1 MKKTTSTH
9 SDERIRIGVIG
20 CGAIADLFHL
30 PVLAN
35 HPATRNGIALAD
47 PSQARLEEMSKKYT
61 PAVTVGDYA
70 DLLGHVD
77 GVLIATP
84 PKFHFPIAKFF
95 LENNIPVLCE
105 KPLTEDAEEARE
117 LRVISERTDTALAVN
132 QTRRFFPSY
141 GKIRELIEA
150 GELGTLERITYHD
163 GIEFDW
169 PAASPH
175 HFAPTA
181 KGAWSDTGVHL
192 LDTICYWLGEKP
204 ELVRSQNDSQGGPE
218 AMATVNLLHDTCE
231 IEIKVSRLGKLK
243 NGFVIEGSKGTIEA
257 GAEDFG
263 EVIVNYKNGGRRK
276 FKCGS
281 RSLKYTDFAQPL
293 IENFIDVVANNAEPV
308 VSVQDVVG
316 TILLLDEAYT
326 KVETFPTPWNDAV
339 KAGEIFN
346 ADNLVSHDIRVF
358 DRPTVLITGASG
370 FLGGRI
376 AEVMQMSDFAVP
388 AAGIRKWTRA
398 SRIARKPM
406 DIRICDI
413 LDPSTMDEALKEVDA
428 VVHCAKTDS
437 QESIVGGTR
446 NLLEACQRN
455 GVKRFVHI
463 STAEVYGSASGN
475 VVETDPTPMTGRDY
489 GDWKVE
495 AEKVC
500 MEFNSKG
507 VETAILRPSL
517 IHGPYSNSWSTN
529 MVKRLLSGKWGQFE
543 DHGEGIANLIYVD
556 DLVQAIFLCLVHPE
570 AAGQAFNVNGP
581 DKITWNQYFTLLND
595 ELGREPLKTI
605 SATKSKLRTKLVGA
619 FGKTTDLILN
629 RYEDK
634 IMEIYMRGGL
644 AHRVM
649 KKIKGEMN
657 ATPDTNELN
666 DLFSRQAYYD
676 DRKICSLLGY
686 KPRFEIE
693 SAIRSTMHWLR
704 LHEVVETPRSKDEA
718 DELMEEELAV

>member
-1 MKKTTSTH
+1 MTNSR
-9 SDERIRIGVIG
+9 SSSENPVRIGVIG

-30 PVLAN
+30 PILAN

-47 PSQARLEEMSKKYT
+47 PSQDRLREMAAKYAPVHTVENYEE
-61 PAVTVGDYA
+61 
-70 DLLGHVD
+70 LLGKVD

-95 LENNIPVLCE
+95 LENNVPVLCE
-105 KPLTEDAEEARE
+105 KPLTEDPEEAFE
-117 LRVISERTDTALAVN
+117 LKRICEQTDTPLAVN

-141 GKIRELIEA
+141 GKIRELIDA

-163 GIEFDW
+163 GVEFDW

-175 HFAPTA
+175 HFVPTA
-181 KGAWSDTGVHL
+181 KGSWSDTGVHL

-204 ELVRSQNDSQGGPE
+204 ELVRSFNDSQGGPE
-218 AMATVNLLHDTCE
+218 AMATVMLQHEGCE

-243 NGFVIEGSKGTIEA
+243 NGFVIEGSKGRIEA
-257 GAEDFG
+257 SAEDFG
-263 EVIVNYKNGGRRK
+263 EVIVHYTSGGKKK

-281 RSLKYTDFAQPL
+281 RALKYTDFAKPL
-293 IENFIDVVANNAEPV
+293 IENFIEVINETAEPIVSAHDVVDTV
-308 VSVQDVVG
+308 V
-316 TILLLDEAYT
+316 LLSEAYS
-326 KVETFPTPWNDAV
+326 KVETYPTPWNDAV
-339 KAGEIFN
+339 RGGEIFKAN
-346 ADNLVSHDIRVF
+346 NLVPGDIRVF

-376 AEVMQMSDFAVP
+376 AEVMKMSDFAVP
-388 AAGIRKWTRA
+388 AAAIRKWTRA
-398 SRIARKPM
+398 SRLARDPM

-413 LDPSTMDEALKEVDA
+413 LEPATMDAALEGIDA

-446 NLLEACQRN
+446 NLLEACQRQ
-455 GVKRFVHI
+455 GVRRFVHI
-463 STAEVYGSASGN
+463 STAEVYGPVSGN
-475 VVETDPTPMTGRDY
+475 VVETDPTPITGRDY

-500 MEFNSKG
+500 MEFNSRG

-517 IHGPYSNSWSTN
+517 IHGLYSNSWSTN

-543 DHGEGIANLIYVD
+543 EHGEGIANLIYVD
-556 DLVQAIFLCLVHPE
+556 DLVQAIFLCLVHPQ
-570 AAGQAFNVNGP
+570 AAGEAFNVNGP

-595 ELGREPLKTI
+595 ELGREPLKKI
-605 SATKSKLRTKLVGA
+605 SAAKSKFRTKMIGA

-644 AHRVM
+644 AHRIM

-676 DRKICSLLGY
+676 DCKICSLLGY
-686 KPRFEIE
+686 RPQFDIE
-693 SAIRSTMHWLR
+693 SAIRSTIQWLR
-704 LHEVVETPRSKDEA
+704 LHEVVESGQVA
-718 DELMEEELAV
+718 NSEEEMEPEMAV

>member
-1 MKKTTSTH
+1 MKKTTPNH
-9 SDERIRIGVIG
+9 SGQTVRIGVIG

-47 PSQARLEEMSKKYT
+47 PSQARLKEMSEKYT
-61 PAVTVGDYA
+61 PVVTVENYTE
-70 DLLGHVD
+70 LLGHVD

-84 PKFHFPIAKFF
+84 PQFHFEIAKFF

-105 KPLTEDAEEARE
+105 KPLTEDTSEARE
-117 LRVISERTDTALAVN
+117 LKVISERTATALAVN

-141 GKIRELIEA
+141 VKIRDLIAE

-163 GIEFDW
+163 GIEFSW

-175 HFAPTA
+175 HFAPSA
-181 KGAWSDTGVHL
+181 KGSWSDTGVHL

-218 AMATVNLLHDTCE
+218 AMATVNLLHDMCE
-231 IEIKVSRLGKLK
+231 VEIKVSRLGRLK

-263 EVIVNYKNGGRRK
+263 EVIVRYKNGSRRK

-281 RSLKYTDFAQPL
+281 RALKYTDFAEPL
-293 IENFIDVVANNAEPV
+293 IENFIDVIVNNAEPI

-316 TILLLDEAYT
+316 TIVLLDEAY
-326 KVETFPTPWNDAV
+326 KKAETYPTPWND
-339 KAGEIFN
+339 KIKSGEVFD
-346 ADNLVSHDIRVF
+346 ADKLVSPEIRVL

-388 AAGIRKWTRA
+388 AAAIRQWTRA
-398 SRIARKPM
+398 SRIARDPM
-406 DIRICDI
+406 DIRILDI
-413 LDPSTMDEALKEVDA
+413 LESSTMDDALKGVDA
-428 VVHCAKTDS
+428 IVHCAKTDS

-463 STAEVYGSASGN
+463 STAEVYGPVSGN
-475 VVETDPTPMTGRDY
+475 VVETDPTPITGRSY

-543 DHGEGIANLIYVD
+543 EHGEGIANLIYVD

-570 AAGQAFNVNGP
+570 AAGEAFNVNGP

-605 SATKSKLRTKLVGA
+605 SASKSKLRTKLVGA

-644 AHRVM
+644 AHRIM

-686 KPRFEIE
+686 KPQFDIE
-693 SAIRSTMHWLR
+693 SSIRATIEWLR
-704 LHEVVETPRSKDEA
+704 LHEVVDTARAEDSEEQM
-718 DELMEEELAV
+718 ELVG

>member
-1 MKKTTSTH
+1 MKKTTPNH
-9 SDERIRIGVIG
+9 SGQTVRIGVIG

-47 PSQARLEEMSKKYT
+47 PSQARLKEMSEKYT
-61 PAVTVGDYA
+61 PVVTVENYTE
-70 DLLGHVD
+70 LLGHVD

-84 PKFHFPIAKFF
+84 PQFHFEIAKFF

-105 KPLTEDAEEARE
+105 KPLTEDTSEARE
-117 LRVISERTDTALAVN
+117 LKVISERTATALAVN

-141 GKIRELIEA
+141 VKIRDLIAE

-163 GIEFDW
+163 GIEFSW

-175 HFAPTA
+175 HFAPSA
-181 KGAWSDTGVHL
+181 KGSWSDTGVHL

-218 AMATVNLLHDTCE
+218 AMATVNLLHDMCE
-231 IEIKVSRLGKLK
+231 VEIKVSRLGRLK

-263 EVIVNYKNGGRRK
+263 EVIVRYKNGSRRK

-281 RSLKYTDFAQPL
+281 RALKYTDFAEPL
-293 IENFIDVVANNAEPV
+293 IENFIDVIVNNAEPI

-316 TILLLDEAYT
+316 TIVLLDEAY
-326 KVETFPTPWNDAV
+326 KKAETYPTPWND
-339 KAGEIFN
+339 KIKSGEVFD
-346 ADNLVSHDIRVF
+346 ADKLVSPEIRVL

-388 AAGIRKWTRA
+388 AAAIRQWTRA
-398 SRIARKPM
+398 SRIARDPM
-406 DIRICDI
+406 DIRILDI
-413 LDPSTMDEALKEVDA
+413 LESSTMDDALKGVDA
-428 VVHCAKTDS
+428 IVHCAKTDS

-463 STAEVYGSASGN
+463 STAEVYGPVSGN
-475 VVETDPTPMTGRDY
+475 VVETDPTPITGRSY

-543 DHGEGIANLIYVD
+543 EHGEGIANLIYVD

-570 AAGQAFNVNGP
+570 AAGEAFNVNGP

-605 SATKSKLRTKLVGA
+605 SASKSKLRTKLVGA

-644 AHRVM
+644 AHRIM

-686 KPRFEIE
+686 KPQFDIE
-693 SAIRSTMHWLR
+693 SSIRTTIEWLR
-704 LHEVVETPRSKDEA
+704 LHEVVDTVRAEDTEEQM
-718 DELMEEELAV
+718 ELVG

>member
-1 MKKTTSTH
+1 MKKTTPNH
-9 SDERIRIGVIG
+9 SGQTVRIGVIG

-47 PSQARLEEMSKKYT
+47 PSQARLKEMSEKYT
-61 PAVTVGDYA
+61 PVVTVENYTE
-70 DLLGHVD
+70 LLGHVD

-84 PKFHFPIAKFF
+84 PQFHFEIAKFF

-105 KPLTEDAEEARE
+105 KPLTEDTSEARE
-117 LRVISERTDTALAVN
+117 LKVISEGTATALAVN

-141 GKIRELIEA
+141 VKIRDLIAE

-163 GIEFDW
+163 GIEFSW

-175 HFAPTA
+175 HFAPSA
-181 KGAWSDTGVHL
+181 KGSWSDTGVHL

-218 AMATVNLLHDTCE
+218 AMATVNLLHDMCE
-231 IEIKVSRLGKLK
+231 VEIKVSRLGRLK

-263 EVIVNYKNGGRRK
+263 EVIVRYKNGSRRK

-281 RSLKYTDFAQPL
+281 RALKYTDFAEPL
-293 IENFIDVVANNAEPV
+293 IENFIDVIVNNAEPI

-316 TILLLDEAYT
+316 TIVLLDEAY
-326 KVETFPTPWNDAV
+326 KKAETYPTPWND
-339 KAGEIFN
+339 KIKSGEVFD
-346 ADNLVSHDIRVF
+346 ADKLVSPEIRVL

-388 AAGIRKWTRA
+388 AAAIRQWTRA
-398 SRIARKPM
+398 SRIARDPM
-406 DIRICDI
+406 DIRILDI
-413 LDPSTMDEALKEVDA
+413 LESSTMDDALKGVDA
-428 VVHCAKTDS
+428 IVHCAKTDS

-463 STAEVYGSASGN
+463 STAEVYGPVSGN
-475 VVETDPTPMTGRDY
+475 VVETDPTPITGRSY

-543 DHGEGIANLIYVD
+543 EHGEGIANLIYVD

-570 AAGQAFNVNGP
+570 AAGEAFNVNGP

-605 SATKSKLRTKLVGA
+605 SASKSKLRTKLVGA

-644 AHRVM
+644 AHRIM

-686 KPRFEIE
+686 KPQFDIE
-693 SAIRSTMHWLR
+693 SSIRTTIEWLR
-704 LHEVVETPRSKDEA
+704 LHEVVDTDRSEDAEEQM
-718 DELMEEELAV
+718 ELVG